1 MPSKY
6 VVFGPEDVKIC
17 KDVEITGAPTLEGQK
32 MESIYTMSTES
43 AYVDKTWRNDTVDLW
58 HAWLGHVNYQKL

>member
-17 KDVEITGAPTLEGQK
+17 KDVEITGAPILEGQK
-32 MESIYTMSTES
+32 MESIYAMSTES
-43 AYVDKTWRNDTVDLW
+43 AYVDKT
-58 HAWLGHVNYQKL
+58 

>member
-1 MPSKY
+1 MKKNLLSISQLTMPSKY

-43 AYVDKTWRNDTVDLW
+43 AYVDKT
-58 HAWLGHVNYQKL
+58 